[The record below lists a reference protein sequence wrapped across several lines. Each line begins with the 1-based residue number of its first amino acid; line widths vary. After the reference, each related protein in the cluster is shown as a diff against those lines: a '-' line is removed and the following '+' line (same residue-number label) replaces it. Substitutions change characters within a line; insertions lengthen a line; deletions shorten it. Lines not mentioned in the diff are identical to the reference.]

1 MTPESGDPVADA
13 PEDHTAEVNTPED
26 HTPEDHTP
34 ETGDAANAA
43 TPTEGEAMS
52 RFEAIRERF
61 RRSEATVDAKVGEL
75 EHRRGESAP
84 IDVAFRVVEADR
96 RYAGGLISGGMAF
109 RIFVV
114 IVPFAFVLVTVFGFL
129 GEAVDASDPV
139 ALAKDLGMT
148 GLVASAISA
157 SADASTFERIVTL
170 LAAAY
175 ALLWGTWTLIRA
187 MRAVHGLAW
196 DLHDLPPLV
205 RPWRPTLFAIAGM
218 FAAFVGGAA
227 VSRLSDVID
236 PLAELLVR
244 ILLLGVIIAVWVYVS
259 SLLPRADGT
268 TWRALLPGAVL
279 FGVGVEVL
287 QFLTVYFFSRYIAS
301 KTETYG
307 AIGASIAIL
316 LWAYFAGR
324 LIVTAA
330 FLNAERWR
338 QSGEAVDSAPG
349 SETSDTEAVDG

>member
-1 MTPESGDPVADA
+1 MTDQPADVGGDGAREPEAVDLPDGADVIAA
-13 PEDHTAEVNTPED
+13 P
-26 HTPEDHTP
+26 
-34 ETGDAANAA
+34 AAAG
-43 TPTEGEAMS
+43 TTS
-52 RFEAIRERF
+52 RFATMRTWFER
-61 RRSEATVDAKVGEL
+61 SGGEL
-75 EHRRGESAP
+75 EAKYDELETRRGESAP
-84 IDVAFRVVEADR
+84 IDVAFRVIKADR

-114 IVPFAFVLVTVFGFL
+114 IVPFAFVLVTLFGLF

-148 GLVASAISA
+148 GLVASAIRA
-157 SADASTFERIVTL
+157 STDASTFERIVTL
-170 LAAAY
+170 LAATY
-175 ALLWGTWTLIRA
+175 ALLWGTWTLLRA

-196 DLHDLPPLV
+196 NLEGLPPLT
-205 RPWRPTLFAIAGM
+205 RPWRPTLLTVAGM
-218 FAAFVGGAA
+218 LTVVLGQTAI
-227 VSRLSDVID
+227 SRLSDVVD

-244 ILLLGVIIAVWVYVS
+244 ILLLGLFIAVWVWVS
-259 SLLPRADGT
+259 MLLPRAEGT
-268 TWRALLPGAVL
+268 TWRSVLPGAVL

-287 QFLTVYFFSRYIAS
+287 QLLTVYFFSRYIAN

-330 FLNAERWR
+330 FVNAARWR
-338 QSGEAVDSAPG
+338 QSEEP
-349 SETSDTEAVDG
+349 TES

>member
-1 MTPESGDPVADA
+1 VDPPLDDQPSEIGAGSTSDPSEGVVA
-13 PEDHTAEVNTPED
+13 P
-26 HTPEDHTP
+26 
-34 ETGDAANAA
+34 DAAER
-43 TPTEGEAMS
+43 PP
-52 RFEAIRERF
+52 RFETMRKWFE
-61 RRSEATVDAKVGEL
+61 RSEVQLEAKYGEL
-75 EHRRGESAP
+75 ETRRGESAP
-84 IDVAFRVVEADR
+84 IDVAFRVIEADR

-114 IVPFAFVLVTVFGFL
+114 IVPFAFVLVTAFGFF

-157 SADASTFERIVTL
+157 STDASTLERVVTL
-170 LAAAY
+170 LAATY

-187 MRAVHGLAW
+187 LRAVHGLAW
-196 DLHDLPPLV
+196 NLEGLPALT

-218 FAAFVGGAA
+218 FGAFVGGAA
-227 VSRLSDVID
+227 ISRLSDAID

-244 ILLLGVIIAVWVYVS
+244 ILLFGVFIAVWVWVS

-279 FGVGVEVL
+279 FGVGIEVL

-330 FLNAERWR
+330 FVNAARWR
-338 QSGEAVDSAPG
+338 QSGEAAELSPGIDS
-349 SETSDTEAVDG
+349 SDPEAVDG

>member
-1 MTPESGDPVADA
+1 MTDQPADVGGDGAREPEAVDLPDGADVIAA
-13 PEDHTAEVNTPED
+13 PAAAGTA
-26 HTPEDHTP
+26 
-34 ETGDAANAA
+34 
-43 TPTEGEAMS
+43 S
-52 RFEAIRERF
+52 RFATMRTWFER
-61 RRSEATVDAKVGEL
+61 SGGEL
-75 EHRRGESAP
+75 EAKYDELETRRGESAP
-84 IDVAFRVVEADR
+84 IDVAFRVIEADR

-114 IVPFAFVLVTVFGFL
+114 IVPFAFVLVTLFGLL
-129 GEAVDASDPV
+129 GETADASDPV

-170 LAAAY
+170 LAATY

-196 DLHDLPPLV
+196 DLHDLPALT

-218 FAAFVGGAA
+218 FAAFLGGAA
-227 VSRLSDVID
+227 VSRLSDAID
-236 PLAELLVR
+236 PLAELVVR
-244 ILLLGVIIAVWVYVS
+244 ILLLGVFIAAWVYVS

-330 FLNAERWR
+330 FLNAARWR
-338 QSGEAVDSAPG
+338 QSGEPAEP
-349 SETSDTEAVDG
+349 